1 MASEERNDRLSRSKR
16 LIRELSERSGQRIE
30 STGNIGSLTR
40 GAASLALLKR
50 IPGLSKYFLL
60 PEGVGLAHGAL
71 SENSN
76 LSGNSW
82 IPGVSASQA
91 VKRIRKTIDSAR
103 VRNPDTEAKK
113 NSIFEL
119 AGGYLI
125 NPLVCSTAGYILG
138 RMVGGKNSIGPGI
151 GVLAGSSIPVISAAV
166 AAGLNKRRSELEQ
179 NKYDDS
185 SHTANNIFTPGYA
198 LYNKWKRLGASENL
212 VPNEDDSDDEQI
224 RKLRRQIF
232 INRILGKKD
241 NGDPVYA

>member
-60 PEGVGLAHGAL
+60 PEGVGLAHGAV

-103 VRNPDTEAKK
+103 ARNPDTEAKK

-125 NPLVCSTAGYILG
+125 NPLVCATAGYILG
-138 RMVGGKNSIGPGI
+138 RMAGGK
-151 GVLAGSSIPVISAAV
+151 
-166 AAGLNKRRSELEQ
+166 
-179 NKYDDS
+179 
-185 SHTANNIFTPGYA
+185 
-198 LYNKWKRLGASENL
+198 
-212 VPNEDDSDDEQI
+212 
-224 RKLRRQIF
+224 
-232 INRILGKKD
+232 
-241 NGDPVYA
+241 